1 MSTLKLKSMTM
12 ISLTQKRIYCAL
24 AFALI
29 LSFSSCRSTK
39 STTSQIETKEPVT
52 QEIVKVVPPP
62 EVNNK
67 VEKKEEIKK
76 EAQIFSGMATYYND
90 LYQGKPTASGEPY
103 DRNKYT
109 ASIRLNTVPLP
120 YGTKV
125 EVFSVKRN
133 KKVIVKVNDKM
144 GDKASAII
152 DLSYKAAEEIGLI
165 IDGRT
170 QVILRV
176 VEDDEK

>member
-1 MSTLKLKSMTM
+1 MTKKLLSHRTLF
-12 ISLTQKRIYCAL
+12 YAL
-24 AFALI
+24 AVTLI
-29 LSFSSCRSTK
+29 FSFSSCRSTK
-39 STTSQIETKEPVT
+39 STTSRVETKEPV
-52 QEIVKVVPPP
+52 QQKIAKVAPLP
-62 EVNNK
+62 
-67 VEKKEEIKK
+67 VENENITKKEEVKK
-76 EAQIFSGMATYYND
+76 EAQIYSGMATYYND
-90 LYQGKPTASGEPY
+90 SYQGKRTASGEPY

-120 YGTKV
+120 YGTRV

-170 QVILRV
+170 PVTIRV
-176 VEDDEK
+176 LEDDEK